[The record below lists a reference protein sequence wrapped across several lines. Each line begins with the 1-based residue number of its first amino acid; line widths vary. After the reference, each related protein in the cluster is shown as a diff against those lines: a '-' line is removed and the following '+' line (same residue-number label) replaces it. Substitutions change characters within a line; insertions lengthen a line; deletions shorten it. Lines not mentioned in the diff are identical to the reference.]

1 MARDKLNRKLDVG
14 DFVCYPTMRQ
24 GSLDSA
30 ISFIAEIGP
39 TDTNYLRVTIPTRR
53 RGEVVLFTR
62 KIYRPDRCI
71 KVDLNKV
78 KLAAMSTKNIEY
90 GEELAVIIEKHNG
103 LFA

>member
-1 MARDKLNRKLDVG
+1 MARDKLNRKIDVG
-14 DFVCYPTMRQ
+14 DFVCYPTMRN

-30 ISFIAEIGP
+30 IAFAAEVGG
-39 TDTNYLRVTIPTRR
+39 NYLRVTIPTRR

-62 KIYRPDRCI
+62 RIYRPDRCI

-78 KLAAMSTKNIEY
+78 KLAMLSTENIEF
-90 GEELAVIIEKHNG
+90 GEELAILIETHNG